1 MDEFLLKL
9 FGSREAQP
17 SMRQLKDAAE
27 SRMRRSIDTAADVKE
42 AVGFRSPIVQHDTDL
57 MRLMMRN
64 AIHRERPGMDVAALS
79 ELRRKIRPIAAEL
92 DSDFVENFKQY
103 KALNQAEF
111 ISNIFKFLR

>member
-1 MDEFLLKL
+1 MDEFLLKV

-27 SRMRRSIDTAADVKE
+27 SRMRRSIDTAADVQE
-42 AVGFRSPIVQHDTDL
+42 AVGFRSGALQQDTDL

-64 AIHRERPGMDVAALS
+64 AIHREGLGLDVAGIS
-79 ELRRKIRPIAAEL
+79 ELRQEIRPIAAEL
-92 DSDFVENFKQY
+92 DSDFVENFKQR